1 VKSLDALKQTLASAW
16 NDEKGPTPHW
26 KSSTNRV
33 TLIFMTM
40 ESPLATALSQLRGA
54 IDQLNL
60 SENDWK
66 TLSTPRRILQVAV
79 PLRRDNGEVEMY
91 DGYRVQYSTT
101 RGPSK
106 GGVRYHPDIDL
117 DETVALAMLMTWKC
131 ALTNLPYG
139 GAKGGIAVDPGTL
152 SLAENERLTR
162 RYTSEILPIIG
173 PERDI
178 PAPDVGTDERN
189 MAWMMD
195 TYSVNAGF
203 SVPGVV
209 TGKPIVLGGSLGRTS
224 ATGDGVAIATREALR
239 VKGIS
244 IDGARVAIQGF
255 GKVGY
260 WAARA
265 LEDMGMKVVAV
276 SDVHGGVMGFSS
288 VQALWEH
295 YLVNKN
301 LDLPGADRLTNEELL
316 HLNVDV
322 LIPAALADSI
332 TESTAQGV
340 KAKIVVEGANAPT
353 TPSGDAI
360 LRDNGILVVPDILAN
375 SGGVIVSYFEW
386 VQDKQNY
393 FWSAEE
399 VKTNLSSIMMK
410 AFNEVEA
417 TATTRN
423 ATWREAALMLGIGR
437 VAEAHKLRGLYP

>member
-1 VKSLDALKQTLASAW
+1 
-16 NDEKGPTPHW
+16 
-26 KSSTNRV
+26 
-33 TLIFMTM
+33 MTM
-40 ESPLATALSQLRGA
+40 ESALDTAREQLQRAVDLLG
-54 IDQLNL
+54 L
-60 SENDWK
+60 SENDWQ
-66 TLSTPRRILQVAV
+66 TLSTPRRILEVAV
-79 PLRRDNGEVEMY
+79 PLRRDNGDVEMY
-91 DGYRVQYSTT
+91 KGFRVQYSTT

-106 GGVRYHPDIDL
+106 GGVRFHPSIDM

-139 GAKGGIAVDPGTL
+139 GAKGGIAIDPKDL
-152 SLAENERLTR
+152 SERENERLTR

-195 TYSVNAGF
+195 TYSVNAGY

-224 ATGDGVAIATREALR
+224 ATGDGVVISTIEALKAR
-239 VKGIS
+239 GINPL
-244 IDGARVAIQGF
+244 GATVAVQGF

-260 WAARA
+260 WTAIG
-265 LEDMGMKVVAV
+265 LENLGLEVVAV
-276 SDVHGGVMGFSS
+276 SDVNGAVTGFSS
-288 VQALWEH
+288 VAELWKFFTDH
-295 YLVNKN
+295 GN
-301 LDLPGADRLTNEELL
+301 LNMPGTDAMTQDELL
-316 HLNVDV
+316 HLEVDV
-322 LIPAALADSI
+322 LIPAALSDAI
-332 TESTAQGV
+332 TEKTALGI

-353 TPSGDAI
+353 TPAGDRI
-360 LRDNGILVVPDILAN
+360 LIDKGILTVPDILAN

-399 VKTNLSSIMMK
+399 VKSNLNEIMMRSFK
-410 AFNEVEA
+410 EVEI
-417 TATTRN
+417 TATTKKVS
-423 ATWREAALMLGIGR
+423 WREAAHMIGVGR

>member
-1 VKSLDALKQTLASAW
+1 
-16 NDEKGPTPHW
+16 
-26 KSSTNRV
+26 
-33 TLIFMTM
+33 MTK
-40 ESPLATALSQLRGA
+40 ESPLTTALSQLRGA
-54 IDQLNL
+54 IDQLGL
-60 SENDWK
+60 SENDWQ

-152 SLAENERLTR
+152 SQRENERLTR

-239 VKGIS
+239 VRGMDIT
-244 IDGARVAIQGF
+244 GATVAIQGF

-265 LEDMGMKVVAV
+265 VEEMGMKVVAV
-276 SDVHGGVMGFSS
+276 SDVNGGVTGFESIT
-288 VQALWEH
+288 ALWD
-295 YLVNKN
+295 YFLANKN
-301 LDLPGADRLTNEELL
+301 LNMPGTDRLTNEELL
-316 HLNVDV
+316 HLDVDV
-322 LIPAALADSI
+322 LIPAALADAI
-332 TESTAQGV
+332 TESTANGV
-340 KAKIVVEGANAPT
+340 KAKIVVEGANGPT
-353 TPSGDAI
+353 TPGGDSI
-360 LRDNGILVVPDILAN
+360 LHDKGILVVPDILAN

-393 FWSAEE
+393 FWSADE
-399 VKTNLSSIMMK
+399 VKTNLSAIMMK
-410 AFNEVEA
+410 AFNEVEV
-417 TATTRN
+417 TALN
-423 ATWREAALMLGIGR
+423 HGATWRQAALMLGVGR

>member
-1 VKSLDALKQTLASAW
+1 LALLRDTLL
-16 NDEKGPTPHW
+16 G
-26 KSSTNRV
+26 
-33 TLIFMTM
+33 MTT

-54 IDQLNL
+54 IDQLGL
-60 SENDWK
+60 SENDWQ
-66 TLSTPRRILQVAV
+66 TLSKPRRILQVAV

-139 GAKGGIAVDPGTL
+139 GAKGGINVDPATL
-152 SLAENERLTR
+152 SQRENERLTR

-224 ATGDGVAIATREALR
+224 ATGDGVGIATREALR
-239 VKGIS
+239 AKGIP
-244 IDGARVAIQGF
+244 IEGARVAIQGF

-265 LEDMGMKVVAV
+265 VEDMGMKVVAI
-276 SDVHGGVMGFSS
+276 SDVHGGVIGFPS
-288 VQALWEH
+288 VSALWDH
-295 YLVNKN
+295 FVTNKN
-301 LDLPGADRLTNEELL
+301 LDLPGTDRLTNEELL
-316 HLNVDV
+316 HLDVDV
-322 LIPAALADSI
+322 LIPAALADAI
-332 TESTAQGV
+332 TESTASAV
-340 KAKIVVEGANAPT
+340 KAKIVVEGANGPT

-360 LRDNGILVVPDILAN
+360 LHDKGILVVPDILAN

-393 FWSAEE
+393 FWTADE

-410 AFNEVEA
+410 ALNDVES
-417 TATTRN
+417 TSEKKQV
-423 ATWREAALMLGIGR
+423 TWREAALMLGVGR

>member
-1 VKSLDALKQTLASAW
+1 
-16 NDEKGPTPHW
+16 
-26 KSSTNRV
+26 
-33 TLIFMTM
+33 M
-40 ESPLATALSQLRGA
+40 ESALDTAREQLQRAVDLLG
-54 IDQLNL
+54 L
-60 SENDWK
+60 SENDWQ
-66 TLSTPRRILQVAV
+66 TLSTPRRILEVAV
-79 PLRRDNGEVEMY
+79 PLRRDNGDVEMY
-91 DGYRVQYSTT
+91 KGFRVQYSTT

-106 GGVRYHPDIDL
+106 GGVRFHPSIDM

-139 GAKGGIAVDPGTL
+139 GAKGGIAVDPKDL
-152 SLAENERLTR
+152 SERENERLTR

-195 TYSVNAGF
+195 TYSVNAGY

-224 ATGDGVAIATREALR
+224 ATGDGVVISSVEALKAR
-239 VKGIS
+239 GINPA
-244 IDGARVAIQGF
+244 GATVAVQGF

-260 WAARA
+260 WTAIG
-265 LEDMGMKVVAV
+265 LENLGLKVVAV
-276 SDVHGGVMGFSS
+276 SDVHGAVTGFSS
-288 VQALWEH
+288 VADLWKYFTDH
-295 YLVNKN
+295 GN
-301 LDLPGADRLTNEELL
+301 LNMPGTDAMTQEELL
-316 HLNVDV
+316 HLEVDV
-322 LIPAALADSI
+322 LIPAALSDAI
-332 TESTAQGV
+332 TEKTAVGI

-353 TPSGDAI
+353 TPAGDRI
-360 LRDNGILVVPDILAN
+360 LIDKGILTVPDILAN

-399 VKTNLSSIMMK
+399 VKSNLNEIMMRSFK
-410 AFNEVEA
+410 EVEN
-417 TATTRN
+417 TATTKKVS
-423 ATWREAALMLGIGR
+423 WREAAHMIGVGR